1 MDQWRIL
8 SRPPRLQ
15 AMTADALPYTAINSA
30 EALSEYA
37 AQVADKPTLFVDTEF
52 LRERTYWPELCLV
65 QVSDGEQAAVIDPLA
80 FDAAAGLRTLLGNP
94 KQVKVFHAAGQDLD
108 VLHRHLG
115 IVPAPLFDTQLAA
128 SLLGYG
134 EQIGYGALVERT
146 QGVALGKA
154 FTRLDWSKRPLPD
167 GAMDYAVADVV
178 YLAPAYAH
186 LQQELAKLGRSDWLT
201 DDFAALADPA
211 RFESIADDGWRKLKG
226 IKRLRPNQQ
235 QAAARLA
242 IWRERKALDR
252 NLPRKWVAK
261 DDVLLDMARRK
272 PTNLEQLKDIRGL
285 DGKAIGRDGQ
295 AMLDALHD
303 KTTHIEAL
311 DKKDERI
318 LPAHAE
324 PTVDVLMG
332 VLRYLCNQAQISP
345 NAVANKT
352 DVAKLLAGERDIELA
367 KSWRKKLAGGELIEL
382 TDGRS
387 IINVGSDGS
396 LEISQ
401 R

>member
-1 MDQWRIL
+1 
-8 SRPPRLQ
+8 
-15 AMTADALPYTAINSA
+15 MTAEPLPFTAINSA
-30 EALSEYA
+30 DALDRYTG
-37 AQVADKPTLFVDTEF
+37 QVANAPELFVDTEF

-80 FDAAAGLRTLLGNP
+80 FDAVDGLRTLLGRTE
-94 KQVKVFHAAGQDLD
+94 QTKVFHAAGQDLD

-115 IVPAPLFDTQLAA
+115 QVPAPLFDTQLAA

-178 YLAPAYAH
+178 YLAPAYRH
-186 LQQELAKLGRSDWLT
+186 LQQELDKLGRVDWLA
-201 DDFAALADPA
+201 DDFAALADPG
-211 RFESIADDGWRKLKG
+211 RFETIADTAWKKLKG

-235 QAAARLA
+235 QGAARLA

-272 PTNLEQLKDIRGL
+272 PGSPDQLKDIRGL

-303 KTTHIEAL
+303 TNTHITAL

-318 LPAHAE
+318 LPPAAE

-332 VLRYLCNQAQISP
+332 VLRRLCDQAQISP
-345 NAVANKT
+345 NAVASKS
-352 DVAKLLAGERDIELA
+352 DVAKLLAGERDLELA
-367 KSWRKKLAGGELIEL
+367 KSWRRKLAGEALIDVIEGSR
-382 TDGRS
+382 TVR
-387 IINVGSDGS
+387 VGSDGT
-396 LEISQ
+396 LDIT
-401 R
+401 

>member
-1 MDQWRIL
+1 
-8 SRPPRLQ
+8 
-15 AMTADALPYTAINSA
+15 MTAEPLPYTAINSA
-30 EALSEYA
+30 DALADYA
-37 AQVADKPTLFVDTEF
+37 RQVADAPALFVDTEF

-80 FDAAAGLRTLLGNP
+80 FDATDGLRKLLSQP
-94 KQVKVFHAAGQDLD
+94 AQIKVFHAAGQDLD

-115 IVPAPLFDTQLAA
+115 LVPGPLYDTQLAA

-186 LQQELAKLGRSDWLT
+186 LQRELAKLGRSDWLA
-201 DDFAALADPA
+201 DDFATLADPA
-211 RFESIADDGWRKLKG
+211 RFETLADNAWKKLKG

-235 QAAARLA
+235 QGAARLA

-261 DDVLLDMARRK
+261 DDVLLDIARRK
-272 PTNLEQLKDIRGL
+272 PSSLDQLKDIRGL
-285 DGKAIGRDGQ
+285 DGKAISRDGQ

-303 KTTHIEAL
+303 TDTHIAAL

-318 LPAHAE
+318 LPAEAE

-332 VLRYLCNQAQISP
+332 VLRHLCNQAQISP
-345 NAVANKT
+345 NAVASKT
-352 DVAKLLAGERDIELA
+352 DVAKLLAGDRDVELA
-367 KSWRKKLAGGELIEL
+367 KSWRKKLAGAALIELIEGRTTASIL
-382 TDGRS
+382 PDGGLA
-387 IINVGSDGS
+387 INA
-396 LEISQ
+396 
-401 R
+401 

>member
-1 MDQWRIL
+1 
-8 SRPPRLQ
+8 
-15 AMTADALPYTAINSA
+15 MTADALPFTAINSSDALRDYIA
-30 EALSEYA
+30 EVA
-37 AQVADKPTLFVDTEF
+37 AAPVLFVDTEF

-65 QVSDGEQAAVIDPLA
+65 QVSDGQHAAVIDPLA
-80 FDAAAGLRTLLGNP
+80 FDAVEGLRALLGQPN
-94 KQVKVFHAAGQDLD
+94 QVKVFHAAGQDLD

-115 IVPAPLFDTQLAA
+115 QVPAPLYDTQLAA

-178 YLAPAYAH
+178 YLAPAYQH
-186 LQQELAKLGRSDWLT
+186 LQRELEQLGRSDWLA

-211 RFESIADDGWRKLKG
+211 RFEAIADQAWKKLKG

-235 QAAARLA
+235 QSAARLA
-242 IWRERKALDR
+242 IWRERKALAR

-272 PTNLEQLKDIRGL
+272 PSSLDQLKDIRGL
-285 DGKAIGRDGQ
+285 DGKAVGRDGQ

-303 KTTHIEAL
+303 TNTHIAAL

-332 VLRYLCNQAQISP
+332 VLRRLCDQAQISP
-345 NAVANKT
+345 NAVASKS
-352 DVAKLLAGERDIELA
+352 DVAKLLAGERDIELNQ
-367 KSWRKKLAGGELIEL
+367 SWRRKLAGEALVDIIE
-382 TDGRS
+382 GRRTLR
-387 IINVGSDGS
+387 VGSDRT
-396 LEISQ
+396 LEIA
-401 R
+401 